1 LFEGFGATVLVTA
14 LALGPRLAV
23 HTILETK
30 ALRFLGRISYSYFL
44 YHPLMLAVFVP
55 ILILIASPA
64 WLDIHPFLGS
74 AVIAIVT
81 VAVTVPLGYVS
92 YLLIEKPMIR
102 LGRRV

>member
-1 LFEGFGATVLVTA
+1 
-14 LALGPRLAV
+14 
-23 HTILETK
+23 LETK

-55 ILILIASPA
+55 ILILIASPT

-74 AVIAIVT
+74 TVIAIVT
-81 VAVTVPLGYVS
+81 ASLTIPLGYVS

>member
-1 LFEGFGATVLVTA
+1 
-14 LALGPRLAV
+14 
-23 HTILETK
+23 
-30 ALRFLGRISYSYFL
+30 
-44 YHPLMLAVFVP
+44 VP